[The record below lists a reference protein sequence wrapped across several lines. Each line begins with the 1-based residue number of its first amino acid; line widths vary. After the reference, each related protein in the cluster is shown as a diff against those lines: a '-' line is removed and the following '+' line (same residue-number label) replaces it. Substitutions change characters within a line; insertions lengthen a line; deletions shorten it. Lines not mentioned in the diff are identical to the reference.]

1 MWQISAD
8 GPLHNSLVEAPTPKC
23 LAIMRQDCGLPKHDL
38 FMTMRL
44 ILVNFGNGGKL
55 CRVFPETYLLK
66 RVRLDVS
73 NLERIEPVIT
83 ILTL

>member
-1 MWQISAD
+1 
-8 GPLHNSLVEAPTPKC
+8 
-23 LAIMRQDCGLPKHDL
+23 MRQDCGLPKHDL
-38 FMTMRL
+38 FMAMRL

-55 CRVFPETYLLK
+55 FRVFPETYRHK

-73 NLERIEPVIT
+73 NLERIEPIIT